1 MRFEYNLGRVTKL
14 GLIQSGQVSTGEGDS
29 LVEDQGIYQGGQLR
43 IFPLHQ
49 ERFPLTDQLSLG
61 RGWSKAPGRPRRSDQ
76 ASDPLTHQKQSKFPH
91 TTCELI
97 SNLPWRRSGQLSA
110 FVRAP
115 WLVKRKGPIP

>member
-14 GLIQSGQVSTGEGDS
+14 GLIQSEKVSTGEGDS
-29 LVEDQGIYQGGQLR
+29 LVEDQGIYQGRQLR

-61 RGWSKAPGRPRRSDQ
+61 RSWSKAPGRPRRSDQ

-91 TTCELI
+91 TTCKLLKQPPLARVA
-97 SNLPWRRSGQLSA
+97 SSA
-110 FVRAP
+110 HFTGSYG
-115 WLVKRKGPIP
+115 W

>member
-29 LVEDQGIYQGGQLR
+29 LVEDQGIYQGRQLR

-61 RGWSKAPGRPRRSDQ
+61 RVGPKPQADLGAVTKPRT
-76 ASDPLTHQKQSKFPH
+76 P
-91 TTCELI
+91 
-97 SNLPWRRSGQLSA
+97 
-110 FVRAP
+110 
-115 WLVKRKGPIP
+115 